1 MSCFSDKC
9 SICHHFRTRRVQELE
24 QQNYRLGKLW
34 GHHWIQSSMATLN
47 CRNCELTKL
56 FITES
61 IWSHSAKSSLKE
73 AALILTMSR
82 HLGHDII
89 KDAHWKMK
97 YGNEESY
104 PVLLHLVSATE
115 VAANMP
121 VLALVSLGMLGLLIS
136 RASTNNMRMSP

>member
-1 MSCFSDKC
+1 
-9 SICHHFRTRRVQELE
+9 
-24 QQNYRLGKLW
+24 
-34 GHHWIQSSMATLN
+34 MATLN

-104 PVLLHLVSATE
+104 PVLLHLVKAYMKWLQTCQSWHW
-115 VAANMP
+115 
-121 VLALVSLGMLGLLIS
+121 
-136 RASTNNMRMSP
+136 